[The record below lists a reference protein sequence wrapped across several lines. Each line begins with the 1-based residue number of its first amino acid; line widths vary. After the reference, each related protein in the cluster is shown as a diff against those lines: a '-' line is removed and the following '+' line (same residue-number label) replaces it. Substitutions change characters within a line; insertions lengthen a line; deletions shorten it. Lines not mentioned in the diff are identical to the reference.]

1 MKDSSSPMRWL
12 TGAVVAAVVGVGF
25 LAYVQHVRHEER
37 MATLHAQLRTCRAR
51 YEGYN
56 LPAVPRHDDLEQALA
71 ALGGRW
77 ASLPRFGGSS
87 GSSSKTNVSSMS
99 TTVKHNIPRYIWQTV
114 REAPKKLPTH
124 TREML
129 GNNSGWHFALMDDT
143 DVDVFM
149 RTVFARTSLLW
160 AYQNINPKLGAM
172 KADIWRYAVLYAFG
186 GVYVDADSCFK
197 LTLDNYLRPDDGYVF
212 SAEHNEYTHCYTPDF
227 YLGQPRFNDK
237 EFVDTLPFGPFKVA
251 QYLLIFQPRHPVLAG
266 ALRNIVLVFKHLYLR
281 HNILNTS
288 VVVDWRNGIK
298 GPINEDSPVVKR
310 LLCATGPDF
319 LTATLREVIW
329 RHRNATDGRVLNN
342 GTDRTL
348 HLRSAGVEYDGI
360 RAVFKAVSN
369 NFARKGHWH
378 TELEGGAALL
388 HHYAT

>member
-1 MKDSSSPMRWL
+1 ML
-12 TGAVVAAVVGVGF
+12 TCAVAVVAAFAFFAVV
-25 LAYVQHVRHEER
+25 YVMHARHEER
-37 MATLHAQLRTCRAR
+37 MAVLHAQLRTCRSR

-56 LPAVPRHDDLEQALA
+56 LPAVPRHEDMEQALA

-77 ASLPRFGGSS
+77 ASVPRFGRGNA
-87 GSSSKTNVSSMS
+87 TA
-99 TTVKHNIPRYIWQTV
+99 TTTTHGIPRYIWQTV
-114 REAPKKLPTH
+114 REIPKKLPTH
-124 TREML
+124 TKEML
-129 GNNSGWHFALMDDT
+129 GNNPGWHFALMDDAA
-143 DVDVFM
+143 VDVFM
-149 RTVFARTSLLW
+149 HTVFARTSLLW

-197 LTLDNYLRPDDGYVF
+197 ITLDKHLRPDDGYVF

-227 YLGQPRFNDK
+227 YLGQPRFNNK
-237 EFVDTLPFGPFKVA
+237 AFVDTLPFGKFKVA

-266 ALRNIVLVFKHLYLR
+266 TLRNVVLIFKHLYLR

-288 VVVDWRNGIK
+288 VVVDWRNGVK

-329 RHRNATDGRVLNN
+329 RHRNATDGRVLSN
-342 GTDRTL
+342 GTDRAL
-348 HLRSAGVEYDGI
+348 RLRSAGVEYDGI
-360 RAVFKAVSN
+360 RAVFKFKGASN

-378 TELEGGAALL
+378 AELEAGADLL
-388 HHYAT
+388 QHYTT